1 MNELTVQLEADC
13 GELLAQVAAF
23 TLAPGE
29 LEITTIDEAELAAD
43 TRKRLKT
50 MAAQIE
56 DARKAKKAPYLAA
69 SREVDQYF
77 APAAQ
82 RLETMAGQIGQSLLR
97 WQAAERARVAEE
109 ERQARLEAE
118 RIRQEALKLMAAPVQ
133 DEATADTADMLLAQA
148 EVAQYVP
155 PPAKIDNFGSRSN
168 WKMRVVDPDLFYRT
182 APAEYKMPNESA
194 LNAEARRTKG
204 KAVIPGCE
212 CYDDPIAT
220 S

>member
-1 MNELTVQLEADC
+1 MNDLTVQLEAEC

-23 TLAPGE
+23 TLHPGE

-43 TRKRLKT
+43 TRKRLKNL
-50 MAAQIE
+50 AGQIE
-56 DARKAKKAPYLAA
+56 EARKAKKAPFLSA

-109 ERQARLEAE
+109 ERLARVEAE
-118 RIRQEALKLMAAPVQ
+118 RVRREALELLKAPERDQ
-133 DEATADTADMLLAQA
+133 AIEDTVDMLLARA
-148 EVAQYVP
+148 EEVAVVA

-168 WKMRVVDPDLFYRT
+168 WKMRVIDPDLFYRT

-194 LNAEARRTKG
+194 LNAEARRSKG
-204 KAVIPGCE
+204 KAVVPGCE
-212 CYDDPIAT
+212 CYDDRIAT

>member
-1 MNELTVQLEADC
+1 MNELTVQLEAEC
-13 GELLAQVAAF
+13 GELLAQVAGF
-23 TLAPGE
+23 TLHPGE
-29 LEITTIDEAELAAD
+29 LEISTIDEAELAAD
-43 TRKRLKT
+43 TRKRLKGL
-50 MAAQIE
+50 AGQIE

-109 ERQARLEAE
+109 ERQARVEAE
-118 RIRQEALKLMAAPVQ
+118 RVRREALELLKAPEHDQ
-133 DEATADTADMLLAQA
+133 AIEDTVDMLLARA
-148 EVAQYVP
+148 EEVAVVA

-168 WKMRVVDPDLFYRT
+168 WKMRVVDADLFYRT

-194 LNAEARRTKG
+194 LNAEARRSKG
-204 KAVIPGCE
+204 KAVVPGCE
-212 CYDDPIAT
+212 CYDDRIAT

>member
-1 MNELTVQLEADC
+1 MNELTVQLEAEC
-13 GELLAQVAAF
+13 GELLAQVAGF
-23 TLAPGE
+23 TLHPGE
-29 LEITTIDEAELAAD
+29 LEISTIDEAELAAD
-43 TRKRLKT
+43 TRKRLKNL
-50 MAAQIE
+50 AGQIE

-109 ERQARLEAE
+109 ERQARVEAE
-118 RIRQEALKLMAAPVQ
+118 RVRREALELLKAPERDQ
-133 DEATADTADMLLAQA
+133 AIEDTVDMLLARA
-148 EVAQYVP
+148 EEVAVVA

-194 LNAEARRTKG
+194 LNAEARRSKG
-204 KAVIPGCE
+204 KAVVPGCE
-212 CYDDPIAT
+212 CYDDRIAT

>member
-1 MNELTVQLEADC
+1 MNDLTVQLEAEC
-13 GELLAQVAAF
+13 GELLAQVAGF
-23 TLAPGE
+23 TLHPGE
-29 LEITTIDEAELAAD
+29 LEISTIDEAELAAD
-43 TRKRLKT
+43 TRKRLKGL
-50 MAAQIE
+50 AGQIE

-109 ERQARLEAE
+109 ERQARVEAE
-118 RIRQEALKLMAAPVQ
+118 RVRREALELLKAPERDQ
-133 DEATADTADMLLAQA
+133 AIEDTVDMLLARA
-148 EVAQYVP
+148 EEVAVVA

-194 LNAEARRTKG
+194 LNAEARRSKG
-204 KAVIPGCE
+204 KAVVPGCE
-212 CYDDPIAT
+212 CYDDRIAT